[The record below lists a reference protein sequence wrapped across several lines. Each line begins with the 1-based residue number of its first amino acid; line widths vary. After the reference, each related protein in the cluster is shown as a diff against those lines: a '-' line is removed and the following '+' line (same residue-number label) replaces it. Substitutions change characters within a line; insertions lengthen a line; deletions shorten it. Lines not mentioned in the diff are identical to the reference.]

1 MSSTFRVERTKRDT
15 PSACSKLLDLRRQ
28 GRRLRHLEAFGRSA
42 EVGLLGDGDGDGDEV
57 AKMPQFHGRPV
68 DNRASTRSWG
78 GTRPRIL
85 IGARADASR
94 RASAYEVMLNLT
106 RALRF
111 GLPEIELDLRLEML
125 TPVQVAALLDHSLG
139 IGFLRRPSATARST
153 SRSCVASH

>member
-42 EVGLLGDGDGDGDEV
+42 EVGLLGDGDGDEV

-78 GTRPRIL
+78 GTRSRIL

-94 RASAYEVMLNLT
+94 RASAYEVMFNLT
-106 RALRF
+106 RALRVD
-111 GLPEIELDLRLEML
+111 LPEIELDLRLEML
-125 TPVQVAALLDHSLG
+125 TPVQVAALLDHSLD